1 MSLEIILSLF
11 EDIKE
16 AIQRINRRFKNIK
29 IPFDFLKDEDGV
41 TSYDAIA
48 MRLQIIGESL
58 KKVDKL
64 DKNFLDKYPEIEW
77 NKIKRMRDFISHH
90 YNEMDEVEVYSVC
103 KTDLPQLEKVVDNII
118 KNINAEGIF

>member
-16 AIQRINRRFKNIK
+16 AIRIINRRFDKIK
-29 IPFDFLKDEDGV
+29 IPKDFLKDDDGL
-41 TSYDAIA
+41 TSYDAIS
-48 MRLQIIGESL
+48 MRLQLIGESL

-64 DKNFLDKYPEIEW
+64 DKNFLNRYPEIEW
-77 NKIKRMRDFISHH
+77 HKIKRMRDFISHH

-103 KTDLPQLEKVVDNII
+103 KTDLPQLEKVVDKII
-118 KNINAEGIF
+118 QDINAEGIF